1 MFQVLS
7 WLLVTKLAE
16 QIANGAAV
24 ASMLAAI
31 MTTPPTASMAE
42 SSRAKGRP
50 VVFLRVDWCVVASWR
65 WTGRIGDSR
74 RIGIY
79 LVASRAAVPST
90 SHSVIGWQ

>member
-42 SSRAKGRP
+42 SSRAK
-50 VVFLRVDWCVVASWR
+50 VFLRVDWCVVASWR